1 MHIIYEMPRWR
12 WIPIKQGG
20 YFIHIY
26 MHTFDV
32 AIIVLSFRLIDSR
45 LFGVSCHFSCW
56 CLLCQLLGC
65 RFMFFLVHAFCGC
78 RVAFLV
84 HVHVSSSCACILVTP
99 WFHDDMIFWGFR
111 HCWKWNTVALTFFRW
126 ASTIGSRSMENN
138 LHSWSLDLRKTN
150 FWQPSFFTNRN
161 LLRISYLF
169 GESIWVVFLK
179 IFTFSWHLGTIQGSC
194 MSFAS
199 NRSPQCRRLRVS
211 NQPHW
216 WGYSGTRSATC
227 LGCESR
233 VFCQTSGMRTA
244 WLGLKRRMLLS
255 NMLPPANLTQ
265 PCQKVNQLELV
276 NFL

>member
-1 MHIIYEMPRWR
+1 
-12 WIPIKQGG
+12 
-20 YFIHIY
+20 

-169 GESIWVVFLK
+169 GESIWVVFWKSLLFHDTLEQFK
-179 IFTFSWHLGTIQGSC
+179 VAACPLLQIVHLNADDCGFQISPIDEGILALGQQLVLDVNQEF
-194 MSFAS
+194 FA
-199 NRSPQCRRLRVS
+199 RP
-211 NQPHW
+211 
-216 WGYSGTRSATC
+216 
-227 LGCESR
+227 LGCGR
-233 VFCQTSGMRTA
+233 LDWDWKDACCFQTCFP
-244 WLGLKRRMLLS
+244 LLI
-255 NMLPPANLTQ
+255 
-265 PCQKVNQLELV
+265 
-276 NFL
+276 